1 MLKEANAIF
10 ERVYQSYL
18 MGGDTYSFYFKTEK
32 EKEIEAY
39 TKAVKKLESLGLVD
53 LLFLS
58 ERKAR
63 MAITPEGISYGND
76 AI

>member
-32 EKEIEAY
+32 EK
-39 TKAVKKLESLGLVD
+39 
-53 LLFLS
+53 
-58 ERKAR
+58 
-63 MAITPEGISYGND
+63 
-76 AI
+76 